1 MPRYA
6 NITATLALFV
16 ALGGTAT
23 AAVTLDRNS
32 VTARE
37 IAKNAVGSSEIRPEA
52 VRSSELEDETIT
64 LDDLADRT
72 RRELEGA
79 QGPTGTQGPAG
90 PAGPSGTSEARFT
103 EDDEAVVAAC
113 PSVDLVDCPNVQS
126 VLLTRGSWAV
136 QAKFTAFGTLGPF
149 NACGLVS
156 DDATTIDKATPLSVG
171 ATVQQV
177 PLADVI
183 TVEEPTRVALRCSE
197 FPGGDLEV
205 LDLKL
210 VAISVDDVVV
220 F

>member
-23 AAVTLDRNS
+23 AAVTLDRDS

-52 VRSSELEDETIT
+52 VRSSELDDETIQ
-64 LDDLADRT
+64 LADIADRT
-72 RRELEGA
+72 RRELQGA
-79 QGPTGTQGPAG
+79 QGPAGPAG

-103 EDDEAVVAAC
+103 EDERADVATC
-113 PSVDLVDCPNVQS
+113 PSLDLTACQNVQS
-126 VLLTRGSWAV
+126 VLLTAGSWVV
-136 QAKFTAFGTLGPF
+136 QAKFTAFGTLGPL
-149 NACGLVS
+149 NLCGLVA
-156 DDATTIDKATPLSVG
+156 DDATTIDKASPLAALGSN
-171 ATVQQV
+171 TMQV
-177 PLADVI
+177 SLADVI
-183 TVEEPTRVALRCSE
+183 TVEEPTRVAVRCAE
-197 FPGGDLEV
+197 FAPGDLEV

-210 VAISVDDVVV
+210 AAISVDDVVV

>member
-23 AAVTLDRNS
+23 AAVTLPRDS

-52 VRSSELEDETIT
+52 VRSSELEDETIA
-64 LDDLADRT
+64 LGDLADRT
-72 RRELEGA
+72 RRELQGA
-79 QGPTGTQGPAG
+79 QGPAGPAG

-103 EDDEAVVAAC
+103 EDDQAN
-113 PSVDLVDCPNVQS
+113 VDSCASTDLTDCENVQS
-126 VLLTRGSWAV
+126 VLLTAGSWAV
-136 QAKFTAFGTLGPF
+136 QAKFTAFGNMGPL
-149 NACGLVS
+149 AVCGLVA
-156 DDATTIDKATPLSVG
+156 DDTTTVDEAAPLTNG
-171 ATVQQV
+171 ANSNVQHV
-177 PLADVI
+177 SLADVI
-183 TVEEPTRVALRCSE
+183 TVAEPTRVAVRCTE
-197 FPGGDLEV
+197 FLPGDIEL